1 MSWRSS
7 LRFVTSV
14 AVALVAGSA
23 GCSTV
28 VDGRAVLA
36 SPRVGDP
43 VQWDKCKFNADVDDA
58 VKRAAQCGRI
68 AVPVDYAKPDGDV
81 AVLALVRFPAKGKKI
96 GSLVINPGGP
106 GSRVSRR
113 P

>member
-1 MSWRSS
+1 MNWRSS

-14 AVALVAGSA
+14 VAAVALVAGSA
-23 GCSTV
+23 GCARV

-58 VKRAAQCGRI
+58 VKRIAQCGRI
-68 AVPVDYAKPDGDV
+68 AVP
-81 AVLALVRFPAKGKKI
+81 ALPRNRRACGVKG
-96 GSLVINPGGP
+96 
-106 GSRVSRR
+106 RVPTPVMSTR
-113 P
+113 